1 VCSIMLL
8 CCVCKHGGSDEV
20 GACVTCDPQAQS
32 QRAILQLCLVCW
44 EGQTHD
50 KQLLLERTWLWWQ
63 QHRLLPLSRLPA
75 SDRCDICAAVR
86 HACRAD
92 TGVPGC
98 DTVPCGINILHCS
111 HAPRVMEGRRG
122 EGGGQTRTS
131 LGNLTLRPHPTQ
143 ALQWLESIHRHHL
156 SSTRGPHLFATVIE
170 GERAPRSLLSRAVS
184 QWAMVALQRLKRQA
198 SMILRFCD
206 TTSRLRDSRD
216 SLPLAIAAH
225 HSAHRPARTCAPL
238 ALPRSPAMQLGQSG
252 SSLQMEERTA
262 GTGTNMTRSM
272 GARLMSPGSDL
283 KQTQQLE
290 SSGLQALASPEVGA
304 LAADDLEELSFLS
317 DFLASRGAA
326 ASAETPRSP
335 AAHLREVESSLTLQQ
350 LQLLEAECSYLGD
363 LVSEQ
368 DSFNS
373 EQPRQETDNTV
384 LAATRQTGVS
394 SRHTAALSHSQ
405 ALTDSPSTS
414 VLTPRGGKMRGRESK
429 MVQLAKAFMLPSPP
443 HSYPPCSGAVDTSSA
458 FAERSAANARQG
470 IHKADAHE
478 ASEQQPRESLPAM
491 QSYPSPPPTPPLS
504 RSIHDSQEERDFQ
517 RWLLS
522 VKASRG

>member
-1 VCSIMLL
+1 
-8 CCVCKHGGSDEV
+8 
-20 GACVTCDPQAQS
+20 
-32 QRAILQLCLVCW
+32 
-44 EGQTHD
+44 
-50 KQLLLERTWLWWQ
+50 
-63 QHRLLPLSRLPA
+63 
-75 SDRCDICAAVR
+75 
-86 HACRAD
+86 
-92 TGVPGC
+92 
-98 DTVPCGINILHCS
+98 
-111 HAPRVMEGRRG
+111 MEGRRG